1 MINPEQ
7 SENEETRIIV
17 DEDWKSQVE
26 KEKEKLREQQDSN
39 GDAQDNQAG
48 ARGMPPASF
57 PVLVSTLATQVMGT
71 LGMFADPQSGQAYVD
86 PMAAKHLIELMAVLQ
101 EKTAGNLTA
110 EESQMLEQALHELRL
125 IYVEVTKQ
133 LVAAGHQID
142 SAAPTQPAAPKKP
155 IIELP

>member
-1 MINPEQ
+1 MINPDQ

-17 DEDWKSQVE
+17 DEDWKAQVE
-26 KEKEKLREQQDSN
+26 KEKEKLRQQQAPE
-39 GDAQDNQAG
+39 GDDQQAPDG
-48 ARGMPPASF
+48 AGGMPPASF

-101 EKTAGNLTA
+101 EKTAGNLTT
-110 EESQMLEQALHELRL
+110 EESQMLQQALHELRL

-142 SAAPTQPAAPKKP
+142 SAEPDRPAVTKKP